1 MDLRQ
6 TPLLFSA
13 LQFLMVSGR
22 SGDNE
27 AMGQFG
33 GRAAALT
40 RLNDTLERLMSPF
53 EAGE

>member
-6 TPLLFSA
+6 TPLLFSE

-27 AMGQFG
+27 AIGQFG
-33 GRAAALT
+33 GRVAALT
-40 RLNDTLERLMSPF
+40 RLSDTPERFMSPF